1 MVKRLFI
8 GILAC
13 FLALG
18 AGGHCFAE
26 DLGEVAQEAFSGVS
40 QVFSENLNSSQVLGN
55 PIYVGKQTIIPVI
68 CKGIGYGFGTK
79 LEDKDKHAN
88 KSNAKSA
95 YKNEKDRLGIGA
107 GGFARPVALIFINAD
122 GRVRVEKLNEG
133 FVAQLAKHVFPQFAR
148 LVKDVVKLK
157 ARKYFHKKI
166 RPFKNK
172 KPIMLKKKHKRRS
185 KKKSEENPRK
195 DKKD

>member
-18 AGGHCFAE
+18 AGNYCFAE

-68 CKGIGYGFGTK
+68 CK
-79 LEDKDKHAN
+79 E
-88 KSNAKSA
+88 
-95 YKNEKDRLGIGA
+95 
-107 GGFARPVALIFINAD
+107 
-122 GRVRVEKLNEG
+122 
-133 FVAQLAKHVFPQFAR
+133 
-148 LVKDVVKLK
+148 
-157 ARKYFHKKI
+157 
-166 RPFKNK
+166 
-172 KPIMLKKKHKRRS
+172 
-185 KKKSEENPRK
+185 
-195 DKKD
+195 